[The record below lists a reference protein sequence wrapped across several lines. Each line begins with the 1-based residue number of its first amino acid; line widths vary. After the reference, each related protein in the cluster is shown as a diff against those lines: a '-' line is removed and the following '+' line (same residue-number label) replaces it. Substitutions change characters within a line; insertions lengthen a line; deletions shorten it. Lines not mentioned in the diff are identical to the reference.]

1 MSTYLPKSTSFVP
14 AGTDLGV
21 KLFVWCTIDMFM
33 SIKLFKSRINWLILV
48 QRLWL
53 KKFYWVFVMSI
64 KSNYSN
70 QEEFDSFI
78 EQFLLRSWLNNRS
91 IGLLRMSIKLFK
103 SWIIWFILVL
113 IHKDILW
120 LACLNNHI
128 NRIIAVTVFLVM
140 HFNVCF
146 MYKSDKPKEGRNL
159 ILECP

>member
-1 MSTYLPKSTSFVP
+1 
-14 AGTDLGV
+14 
-21 KLFVWCTIDMFM
+21 MFM

-53 KKFYWVFVMSI
+53 KNFYWIFVMSI

-78 EQFLLRSWLNNRS
+78 EQFLLGSWLNNRS

-113 IHKDILW
+113 IHKVVLW

-140 HFNVCF
+140 HFNVRF
-146 MYKSDKPKEGRNL
+146 MYKSDEPKKGRNL

>member
-1 MSTYLPKSTSFVP
+1 
-14 AGTDLGV
+14 
-21 KLFVWCTIDMFM
+21 MFM

-48 QRLWL
+48 QRLGL
-53 KKFYWVFVMSI
+53 KKFYWIFVMSI

-78 EQFLLRSWLNNRS
+78 EQFLLGSWLNNRS

-103 SWIIWFILVL
+103 TWIIWFILVL
-113 IHKDILW
+113 IHKVVLW

-140 HFNVCF
+140 RFNVRF
-146 MYKSDKPKEGRNL
+146 MYKSNEPKEGKNL

>member
-1 MSTYLPKSTSFVP
+1 
-14 AGTDLGV
+14 
-21 KLFVWCTIDMFM
+21 MFM

-53 KKFYWVFVMSI
+53 KNFYWIFVMSI

-78 EQFLLRSWLNNRS
+78 EQFLLGSWLNNRS

-113 IHKDILW
+113 IHKVVLW

-140 HFNVCF
+140 RFNVRF